1 MSTHEEQPSAVRPER
16 SVEGAEP
23 RRWSNPDALLCAV
36 RSIGDG
42 RQTLVLAP
50 DSDDASPV
58 RPEELMERATD
69 RIRVELVPVDGLLG
83 STEGCMS
90 GLLDPCPDLELV
102 VVIPPFGRR
111 RNAKDPR
118 DPFAV
123 CLTSALQQ
131 VNNDIPVVVLLPA
144 STAAGGRRL
153 AFPGVLADRT
163 VRTVV
168 EFERQVL
175 FDSVHPRFRLVLAE
189 FGSDV
194 GAAVFLRITD
204 QPIGDLGTL
213 VSQVRSGKA
222 GSTGFVVPTGELDLT
237 LGLLPRRHDP
247 SVKTRIESAAALGE
261 LVELKSLYRLDF
273 PPRIMGRSHKDT
285 GIPVLSIDGKAVGRD
300 GVLNVDFAEEVDISR
315 CLELREGDIVMREFN
330 QPSTGI
336 VSAVVRPGD
345 TPLYATGHV
354 VVLRPTSAQTVPDSH
369 FMCGFVRSSRFADQ
383 LGSFVAGSIRLEKSE
398 LERALVPVPAEDHLE
413 AVASVETAA
422 QRFATWA
429 RECSEVLDFSFE
441 AEDLEAAR
449 AQLVTQ
455 SRILRQRSDEASKLD
470 DLDHRVLTR
479 YPLPVAYRWRT
490 ALAAIGSPEELR
502 SVVHAQEVLF
512 AYLSVVVYAAGAAN
526 SCEVAQARD
535 VARRLGQPQ
544 RGLGLGDWRAFLQG
558 AAEARTFRKLPSTS
572 PFVEV
577 RDVLKTQESIDAA
590 NYLADVRNDLSHLRE
605 FGPGEISVKLSE
617 SWRNLRLLAAA
628 AAFISEY
635 DLVRVT
641 GTSWDAFRSVNTVE
655 FRRLMGDSPVVPVEQ
670 GVVESSEIESGS
682 LYLADG
688 KGQLHL
694 LRPILIGDECKHCGH
709 WSTFMPDRGLP
720 GGLVEYKSLEHGHSL
735 SGTPEMTS
743 ALTSVG
749 WWSDGSS

>member
-1 MSTHEEQPSAVRPER
+1 MPIENSEGRRR
-16 SVEGAEP
+16 SDPGLLL
-23 RRWSNPDALLCAV
+23 ALLQSLV
-36 RSIGDG
+36 GD
-42 RQTLVLAP
+42 RRMLLLVPEEEMQSPVSAGEVARKAP
-50 DSDDASPV
+50 DS
-58 RPEELMERATD
+58 
-69 RIRVELVPVDGLLG
+69 IRVAPV
-83 STEGCMS
+83 
-90 GLLDPCPDLELV
+90 
-102 VVIPPFGRR
+102 
-111 RNAKDPR
+111 
-118 DPFAV
+118 
-123 CLTSALQQ
+123 
-131 VNNDIPVVVLLPA
+131 
-144 STAAGGRRL
+144 STAALCGQEEGAIARLVATYCETEIVAVLPAFGWSRRPPGIRDPETACFHTVLEQVEPAIPVLFVGSGPFAAGRNGKGLVEMPIRR
-153 AFPGVLADRT
+153 AI
-163 VRTVV
+163 RTVV
-168 EFERQVL
+168 EFERQIL
-175 FDSVHPRFRLVLAE
+175 FDWVHRGLKFVALELEEGAETTAFLRFDGDHVA
-189 FGSDV
+189 GV
-194 GAAVFLRITD
+194 GAVVS
-204 QPIGDLGTL
+204 DLHE
-213 VSQVRSGKA
+213 GKPVPK
-222 GSTGFVVPTGELDLT
+222 GFCIPSRDWDIAS
-237 LGLLPRRHDP
+237 GLLPRRHDP
-247 SVKTRIESAAALGE
+247 AVKARIEDAERLGTLVALGE
-261 LVELKSLYRLDF
+261 VYEIST
-273 PPRIMGRSHKDT
+273 PPRQSGRSKQKL
-285 GIPVLSIDGKAVGRD
+285 GRPVL
-300 GVLNVDFAEEVDISR
+300 
-315 CLELREGDIVMREFN
+315 
-330 QPSTGI
+330 
-336 VSAVVRPGD
+336 AVVEKSFRGGAIDFDFCHEVEEDSCIEVENGD
-345 TPLYATGHV
+345 VLVRELNGYTGSV
-354 VVLRPTSAQTVPDSH
+354 IAAVIPKVEAPVFVAGRVLILKPRDRENASIGQFISS
-369 FMCGFVRSSRFADQ
+369 FMRSSRFADQ
-383 LGSFVAGSIRLEKSE
+383 LPSVVAGRNVLSRGE
-398 LERALVPVPAEDHLE
+398 LQSALVPVPSKENLD
-413 AVASVETAA
+413 AVASVSLAA
-422 QRFATWA
+422 QRFEAWT